1 MSEIRRSGGYANIVA
16 GTIDGTV
23 IGGTT
28 PAAGTFTGVNVTGLT
43 ASRGVVTDASKN
55 LTSDDAATGT
65 GAPVRATSPTVA
77 SPTITGT
84 VTLGDAAKYLW
95 DILPAVS
102 GTASGDIT
110 SETVS
115 GAVTALNLVYAS
127 TAGPAKADA
136 DSYTTMPV
144 IGMALETKTDAA
156 CQILRRGAVYNSA
169 WTWTVGGLLYA
180 DTTDGGLTQ
189 TAPSGQNDCVQIVG
203 YAISATVAWID
214 PSPVVTEIGLDVVTV
229 SSADAAITV
238 SSLTSVPV
246 QYHVTTGNSDRTLT
260 IDAMSAA
267 DIGKGI
273 EIYKVDPGGSGKVI
287 VTAPAGVYFVN
298 SAGASTAGGTI
309 TSEASKYQ
317 MVSLRFIS
325 ATLIQIKYTDG
336 TWTKSS

>member
-1 MSEIRRSGGYANIVA
+1 MGEIKRQTSYAAIVG

-28 PAAGTFTGVNVTGLT
+28 PAAGTFTTVNATT
-43 ASRGVVTDASKN
+43 FDFNAPAN
-55 LTSDDAATGT
+55 LKGT
-65 GAPVRATSPTVA
+65 GIVVYRQA
-77 SPTITGT
+77 G
-84 VTLGDAAKYLW
+84 
-95 DILPAVS
+95 
-102 GTASGDIT
+102 
-110 SETVS
+110 E
-115 GAVTALNLVYAS
+115 NLVYKDS
-127 TAGPAKADA
+127 CYIKTDGKMWKTDA
-136 DSYTTMPV
+136 DSYTTMPTTR
-144 IGMALETKTDAA
+144 IALETINADAWG
-156 CQILRRGAVYNSA
+156 LFLEYGYMRDDT
-169 WTWTVGGLLYA
+169 WTWTAGGTIYA
-180 DTTDGGLTQ
+180 DTTTGAWTQ
-189 TAPSGQNDCVQIVG
+189 TAPSGSSDVLQIIG
-203 YAISATVAWID
+203 IAESATVAKIN
-214 PSPVVTEIGLDVVTV
+214 PSWVTTEIGLDVVTV
-229 SSADAAITV
+229 NSADAAITV

-298 SAGASTAGGTI
+298 SAGASTSGGTI